1 MLYVVGRCWWSL
13 AISLVYPCPCS
24 QIRMLCHEQIEL
36 PFTIYE
42 LVTNCEQ
49 IDIRDVAEIYPTTG
63 SSQR

>member
-1 MLYVVGRCWWSL
+1 
-13 AISLVYPCPCS
+13 
-24 QIRMLCHEQIEL
+24 MLCHEQIEL

-63 SSQR
+63 SSQRQYPSDYFT